1 MLEMPKSVLSGR
13 MFLNQHK
20 RGRPVDFHTLHMR
33 PVFSMFMSIMNIFLL
48 QAWTYVFFRILVES
62 PLSR

>member
-1 MLEMPKSVLSGR
+1 MLEIPKSVLSGK
-13 MFLNQHK
+13 MFLNQNK

-33 PVFSMFMSIMNIFLL
+33 PVFSMSMSIMNIFLL
-48 QAWTYVFFRILVES
+48 QAWTHVFFRILVES